1 MDDMKIFW
9 IPLEGTT
16 YQDLKARY
24 VGRTD
29 STKVAARA
37 LKHYNGDKEYVEN
50 MMDGRGYIEIPA
62 QGGKFR
68 YIQDS

>member
-29 STKVAARA
+29 SNKVAARA
-37 LKHYNGDKEYVEN
+37 LKYYEDKTYVET

-62 QGGKFR
+62 EGGKFR